1 MNLYKEILNNI
12 PAAVIVVDEN
22 LRVRYSNRAFR
33 TFFPASS
40 GKGSLK
46 DVIRC
51 GEAAPCGRGEAC
63 AFCPLRNLFLDAE

>member
-33 TFFPASS
+33 TFFPSSS
-40 GKGSLK
+40 GRGSLK

-51 GEAAPCGRGEAC
+51 GEAAPCGGGRRAPSAPC
-63 AFCPLRNLFLDAE
+63 AISF